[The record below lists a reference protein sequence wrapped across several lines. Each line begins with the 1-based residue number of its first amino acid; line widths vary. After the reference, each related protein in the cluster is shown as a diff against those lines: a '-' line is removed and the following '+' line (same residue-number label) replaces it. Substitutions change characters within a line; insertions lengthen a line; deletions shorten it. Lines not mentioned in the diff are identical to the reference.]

1 MSEERKLILKMLQEN
16 RITVDEADTLLEAL
30 MGKSGPTPAASSQAT
45 PPPPPPPA
53 EERSGENIMKQMGPS
68 IENFMGSVSNLIG
81 SVTSQLGPNF
91 EKTIDGIRQNVASRG
106 ATSPEADTSAEISSA
121 QKLSL
126 PSGCE
131 NLIFH
136 NAWGDIEVSAGESAT
151 EIVALLEKKPM
162 RGVTLLGNA
171 LESIQLQL
179 KEEGKSAQLS
189 LAGLDLL
196 KSDQIKVHVKLQIP
210 AALHLELSTLGQDIS
225 LSKLSHV
232 QGECHLKSHSGDLRV
247 DQVALK
253 TLELET
259 QSGTI
264 RADQISEQFKATSRS
279 GDILLKGSLYQAS
292 VNSQSGYLRIEAA
305 VAHSLKAESLS
316 ADISMQLL
324 EGKGKLELQTT
335 SGDIEISGRL
345 QAETSL
351 NSASGDLQGDL
362 SIAPSAAVSLISNSG
377 DIDLIVRPDSQCKL
391 DVASR
396 SGDVECRLSLEGQ
409 EVNEHFLQ
417 GRLGSGEGTL
427 TARTNSGDVLIS

>member
-30 MGKSGPTPAASSQAT
+30 MGKTGPAASPSSAA
-45 PPPPPPPA
+45 PPPPA
-53 EERSGENIMKQMGPS
+53 EERISGENIMKQMGPS

-81 SVTSQLGPNF
+81 SVTSQLGPNL
-91 EKTIDGIRQNVASRG
+91 EKTLDGIRQNVASRG
-106 ATSPEADTSAEISSA
+106 ASAEENTSAEISSA
-121 QKLSL
+121 QKLAL
-126 PSGCE
+126 PSHCTKA
-131 NLIFH
+131 IFH
-136 NAWGDIEVSAGESAT
+136 NAWGDIEVTSGESAT
-151 EIVALLEKKPM
+151 EIIALLEKKPM
-162 RGVTLLGNA
+162 RGVTLLDNA
-171 LESIQLQL
+171 LDAIQLQL
-179 KEEGKSAQLS
+179 KEEGQIAQIS

-196 KSDQIKVHVKLQIP
+196 KSDQIKVHVKLQVP
-210 AALHLELSTLGQDIS
+210 AALHLELSTQGQDIS
-225 LSKLSHV
+225 LVNLSHV

-264 RADQISEQFKATSRS
+264 RADQISEQLKATSRS

-292 VNSQSGYLRIEAA
+292 LNSASGYLRIEAA
-305 VAHSLKAESLS
+305 VAHSLKAESQS
-316 ADISMQLL
+316 ADISLQLL
-324 EGKGKLELQTT
+324 EGKGKLDLQTT

-417 GRLGSGEGTL
+417 GRIGNGEGTL